1 MRAYEAVEGQSPVR
15 KRASRGRLA
24 ATIAALVLTTGL
36 FVTPAASQSSEQPSA
51 SQPPAAA
58 KPPAAPRQNAR
69 AAGYYVEFR
78 TGQIGLYGHS
88 YAAYGRL
95 DARGN
100 PASAEYADLHPMGN
114 YGMMALGHFVPV
126 PANMEWNPDV
136 LKLPIAHRY
145 RRNLTAEQYKSLT
158 ATVERLRA
166 GEKRYWNAVGNNC
179 NHFIGKLAESVG
191 LKVPMQF
198 HLSYGFVE
206 DMKTMNETNTPPAA
220 QPEQRPQ
227 RRTASASAAPSP
239 ATSGS
244 AAPRQ

>member
-1 MRAYEAVEGQSPVR
+1 M
-15 KRASRGRLA
+15 L
-24 ATIAALVLTTGL
+24 AALVLTTGF
-36 FVTPAASQSSEQPSA
+36 FVTPAASQA
-51 SQPPAAA
+51 SD
-58 KPPAAPRQNAR
+58 PAAPAKPAQTVRPAAR
-69 AAGYYVEFR
+69 ASGYYVEFR

-145 RRNLTAEQYKSLT
+145 RRNLTAEQYKNLT

-166 GEKRYWNAVGNNC
+166 GEKRYWNAVANNC
-179 NHFIGKLAESVG
+179 NHFIGKLAEAVG

-206 DMKTMNETNTPPAA
+206 DLKTINEGNTPPAA
-220 QPEQRPQ
+220 EPQRRPQ
-227 RRTASASAAPSP
+227 RRTTSASASSAPPPS
-239 ATSGS
+239 TSGS
-244 AAPRQ
+244 AALRP

>member
-1 MRAYEAVEGQSPVR
+1 MV
-15 KRASRGRLA
+15 A
-24 ATIAALVLTTGL
+24 ALIIAACGL
-36 FVTPAASQSSEQPSA
+36 APPAASQSPRPQSSEQAAPTRPPSA
-51 SQPPAAA
+51 
-58 KPPAAPRQNAR
+58 AR
-69 AAGYYVEFR
+69 PSVRATAYYVEFR
-78 TGQIGLYGHS
+78 TGRIGLYGHS

-114 YGMMALGHFVPV
+114 YGVMALGHFVPV
-126 PANMEWNPDV
+126 PANLEWNPDV

-145 RRNLTAEQYKSLT
+145 RRTLTAEQYKSLT

-166 GEKRYWNAVGNNC
+166 GPKRYWNAVTNNC
-179 NHFIGKLAESVG
+179 NHFIGELAQSVG

-206 DMKTMNETNTPPAA
+206 DLMTINGADTPPAQA
-220 QPEQRPQ
+220 EQRPP
-227 RRTASASAAPSP
+227 RRAASASPAPPPASAA
-239 ATSGS
+239 S

>member
-1 MRAYEAVEGQSPVR
+1 MSGFRVALNR
-15 KRASRGRLA
+15 WA

-36 FVTPAASQSSEQPSA
+36 FVTPAAAQSSE
-51 SQPPAAA
+51 
-58 KPPAAPRQNAR
+58 PAAPAKPAPTVRQNVR

-126 PANMEWNPDV
+126 PANMEWNPEV
-136 LKLPIAHRY
+136 LKLPISHRY
-145 RRNLTAEQYKSLT
+145 RRNLTAEQYKNLT

-166 GEKRYWNAVGNNC
+166 GEKRYWNAVANNC
-179 NHFIGKLAESVG
+179 NHFIGKLAESIG
-191 LKVPMQF
+191 LKVQMQF

-206 DMKTMNETNTPPAA
+206 DLRVINETGAPAA
-220 QPEQRPQ
+220 QAEQRPP
-227 RRTASASAAPSP
+227 RRAANASASASASAPP
-239 ATSGS
+239 PTSTSES

>member
-1 MRAYEAVEGQSPVR
+1 MRAYETVQGQIPVR
-15 KRASRGRLA
+15 ERASRGRWA
-24 ATIAALVLTTGL
+24 ATIAALILTTGL
-36 FVTPAASQSSEQPSA
+36 FATPAVSQSSE
-51 SQPPAAA
+51 
-58 KPPAAPRQNAR
+58 PAAPAKPAQTVRQNVR
-69 AAGYYVEFR
+69 ANTHYVEFR

-126 PANMEWNPDV
+126 PANMEWDPDV
-136 LKLPIAHRY
+136 LKLPISHRY

-166 GEKRYWNAVGNNC
+166 GEKRYWNAALNNC

-206 DMKTMNETNTPPAA
+206 DLKTINEASVPAA
-220 QPEQRPQ
+220 EPPQRPQ
-227 RRTASASAAPSP
+227 RRAANASASATAS
-239 ATSGS
+239 TSGS
-244 AAPRQ
+244 AAPRP

>member
-1 MRAYEAVEGQSPVR
+1 M
-15 KRASRGRLA
+15 
-24 ATIAALVLTTGL
+24 IAALVLTTGL

-51 SQPPAAA
+51 SQPPASA

-69 AAGYYVEFR
+69 AAGHYVEFR

-88 YAAYGRL
+88 YAVYGRL

-136 LKLPIAHRY
+136 LKLPISHRY
-145 RRNLTAEQYKSLT
+145 RRNLTAEQYKNLT

-166 GEKRYWNAVGNNC
+166 GEKRYWNAVANNC

>member
-1 MRAYEAVEGQSPVR
+1 MCAYETVEGQSPVR
-15 KRASRGRLA
+15 QRASRGRLA

-36 FVTPAASQSSEQPSA
+36 LVTPAASQSSE
-51 SQPPAAA
+51 
-58 KPPAAPRQNAR
+58 PAAPAKPAQTVRQNVR

-78 TGQIGLYGHS
+78 TGRIGLYGHS

-126 PANMEWNPDV
+126 PANMEWNPEV
-136 LKLPIAHRY
+136 LSLPIAHRY
-145 RRNLTAEQYKSLT
+145 RRNLTAEQYKNLT

-166 GEKRYWNAVGNNC
+166 GEKRYWNAVTNNC

-206 DMKTMNETNTPPAA
+206 DLKTVNEANAPAA

-227 RRTASASAAPSP
+227 RRTANAPAPPPS
-239 ATSGS
+239 TSGS
-244 AAPRQ
+244 ATARQ

>member
-1 MRAYEAVEGQSPVR
+1 MRAYEAVDGPTPVR
-15 KRASRGRLA
+15 DRAFRRRLA

-36 FVTPAASQSSEQPSA
+36 FVTPAASQSSE
-51 SQPPAAA
+51 
-58 KPPAAPRQNAR
+58 PAAPAKPAPTVRQNVR

-95 DARGN
+95 DERGN

-126 PANMEWNPDV
+126 PANMEWNPEV
-136 LKLPIAHRY
+136 LNLPISHRY
-145 RRNLTAEQYKSLT
+145 RRNLTAEQYKNLT

-166 GEKRYWNAVGNNC
+166 DEKRYWNAVANNC

-206 DMKTMNETNTPPAA
+206 DMRVMNETGAPAAQAEQRPSRRAASATVPPPAA
-220 QPEQRPQ
+220 
-227 RRTASASAAPSP
+227 TSASAAP
-239 ATSGS
+239 
-244 AAPRQ
+244 RQ